1 MKILC
6 ATDLLPKSEA
16 AIERAALLTDGLGAD
31 LTLMHVV
38 APVESDRVLEQ
49 TLQMALGHMK
59 SRTRP
64 PLWRAGRK
72 PNVAVRTGSPARLIL
87 DTIVQS
93 KVGLTILGPHRKRPL
108 RDALEGTIAEK
119 ILASRKCPVLVVQRE
134 PAGPY
139 RRVLLALDTSDA
151 SASAIRVAESL
162 VLTPEADARVVHAHE
177 PPYEGMLHYAG
188 IGADSIAGY
197 AAGWSREAAT
207 AIRDLLK
214 HESADF
220 ARYHV
225 RVEQSPPASAI
236 LRAAN
241 LHQAD
246 LLVLGTRGG
255 GRLHRALLGSVAN
268 RVLHDA
274 ACDVLIVPEGSIGT
288 AKRKSLLGTH
298 RSRAVSGEQP
308 GAMQQR
314 APDPVETAVS
324 VMSNQLVRPA

>member
-1 MKILC
+1 MKLLC

-16 AIERAALLTDGLGAD
+16 AIARAGLLTDQLGAD
-31 LTLMHVV
+31 LTLLHVV
-38 APVESDRVLEQ
+38 APTESERALEQ

-59 SRTRP
+59 SRAQRP
-64 PLWRAGRK
+64 FWRAVRK

-87 DTIVQS
+87 DTIAQS
-93 KVGLTILGPHRKRPL
+93 KVGLIVLGPHRQRPL

-119 ILASRKCPVLVVQRE
+119 VLASRRCPVLVVQRE
-134 PAGPY
+134 PVGRY

-151 SASAIRVAESL
+151 SASAIRAAESL
-162 VLTPEADARVVHAHE
+162 VLTPEAEARVVHAHE

-207 AIRDLLK
+207 AVRDLLK
-214 HESADF
+214 YESADF
-220 ARYHV
+220 ARYDI

-236 LRAAN
+236 LRAVD

-246 LLVLGTRGG
+246 LLVMGTRGG

-268 RVLHDA
+268 RVLHNA
-274 ACDVLIVPEGSIGT
+274 SCDVLIVPESSVGAS
-288 AKRKSLLGTH
+288 KRKSVPGAY
-298 RSRAVSGEQP
+298 RSRALLGEP
-308 GAMQQR
+308 PRPMQQQ
-314 APDPVETAVS
+314 APDQVATAVS
-324 VMSNQLVRPA
+324 VMSDQLSRPA